1 MSRIVTYSTDKKI
14 NFLES
19 QVGLVTK
26 TYTVSAD
33 GVTADEWGNKIVPAG
48 TVLPKNDATAKGIL
62 FEDVDVTEG
71 DHEGALIVAGR
82 IYSDCLADTTLNTN
96 AKTALEGIG
105 IKFFTSSGVN
115 RA

>member
-1 MSRIVTYSTDKKI
+1 MSRIATYSTDKKI

-26 TYTVSAD
+26 TYTVSAT
-33 GVTADEWGNKIVPAG
+33 GVKADEWGNKIVPAG
-48 TVLPKNDATAKGIL
+48 TVLPNNNSTAKGIL
-62 FEDVDVTEG
+62 FEDIDVTMG

-82 IYSDCLADTTLNTN
+82 IYSDCLAATLDGQ
-96 AKTALEGIG
+96 AKTALESIG
-105 IKFFTSSGVN
+105 IKFFTTTGAV

>member
-1 MSRIVTYSTDKKI
+1 MSRIATYSTDKKI

-26 TYTVSAD
+26 TYTVSAS
-33 GVTADEWGNKIVPAG
+33 GVTADEWGNRIVPAG

-62 FEDVDVTEG
+62 FEDVDVTMG
-71 DHEGALIVAGR
+71 DHEGALIVSGR
-82 IYSDCLADTTLNTN
+82 IYSDCLEGELGSA

-105 IKFFTSSGVN
+105 IKFFETTGVV

>member
-1 MSRIVTYSTDKKI
+1 MSRIATYSTDKKI

-26 TYTVSAD
+26 TCTVSAT
-33 GVTADEWGNKIVPAG
+33 GVEADEWGNKIVPAG
-48 TVLPKNDATAKGIL
+48 TVLPKNDTTAKGIL
-62 FEDVDVTEG
+62 FEDVDVTMG

-82 IYSDCLADTTLNTN
+82 IYSDCLAATLDGQ

-105 IKFFTSSGVN
+105 IKFFTTTGAV

>member
-1 MSRIVTYSTDKKI
+1 MSRIATYSTDKRI

-26 TYTVSAD
+26 TCTVSATD
-33 GVTADEWGNKIVPAG
+33 VEADEWGNKIVPAG

-62 FEDVDVTEG
+62 FEDVDVTTG
-71 DHEGALIVAGR
+71 DHEGALIVGGR
-82 IYSDCLADTTLNTN
+82 IYSDCLEGELDSG

-105 IKFFTSSGVN
+105 IRFFTTTGVV

>member
-1 MSRIVTYSTDKKI
+1 MSKIATYSTNKKI

-26 TYTVSAD
+26 TCTVSAA
-33 GVTADEWGNKIVPAG
+33 GVAADAWGNKIVPAG

-62 FEDVDVTEG
+62 FEDVDVTMG

-82 IYSDCLADTTLNTN
+82 IYSDCLADTTLNAQ
-96 AKTALEGIG
+96 AKTALENLG
-105 IKFFTSSGVN
+105 IKFFTTTGAV